1 VRVIVPTL
9 ALALIPAVLP
19 AQGSFGSS
27 IVVTGRE
34 VYVAQPANAYGPG
47 VVYVFAPDA
56 KGAWGGRAVAK
67 ITQATPTNGDGFGS
81 AVAIDGNTMLIGQSK
96 ADSQTGIVHVFTRAG
111 SGAWR

>member
-1 VRVIVPTL
+1 MQLLFRRNGGLTAPSL
-9 ALALIPAVLP
+9 APARLPAVLP

-34 VYVAQPANAYGPG
+34 VYVAQPDNAYGPG

-56 KGAWGGRAVAK
+56 KGAWGGGGRAAAK
-67 ITQATPTNGDGFGS
+67 LTQATPTNGDGFGS

-96 ADSQTGIVHVFTRAG
+96 ADSQ
-111 SGAWR
+111 